1 MKRKIEFDIL
11 KGILIIF
18 VVTGHMGINIGF
30 DVYWFHMPAF
40 FMITGYLTSSFVS
53 IERIYTS
60 IRHNNPT
67 RKEIFKKI
75 KKFIIPYLTYCILFI
90 LLMRRNI
97 FMDVLKMLYGG
108 RYNTTSYSFPY
119 WFINALLIGIIYY
132 GSIRNKKY
140 CPYILLFIYLLIH
153 TNLFKFISIPLPWG
167 IDEGLGAVI
176 YIAIGDFLKRIDLYK
191 PRYYPI
197 IIIPFIIII
206 LNYLHILDYK
216 LSMKYMI
223 YNNIILDI
231 IVPLS
236 FTYLLFCISKIL
248 SSHPI
253 IRKPFITL
261 GISSMTIYFTH
272 GYLISISRGFGLS
285 SPLLLI
291 PIVLCGL
298 LFHYCV
304 KTNKYTSL
312 LFLGR

>member
-1 MKRKIEFDIL
+1 MERKIEFDIL

-18 VVTGHMGINIGF
+18 VVIGHMGINIGF

-40 FMITGYLTSSFVS
+40 FMITGYLTSNFIS
-53 IERIYTS
+53 IENIYTS

-67 RKEIFKKI
+67 RKNVFKKI

-90 LLMRRNI
+90 LFTRNNV
-97 FMDVLKMLYGG
+97 FMDVLRMLYGG

-119 WFINALLIGIIYY
+119 WFINALMVGIIYY
-132 GSIRNKKY
+132 GSIRNKKF

-176 YIAIGDFLKRIDLYK
+176 YIAIGDFLKRADLYK

-197 IIIPFIIII
+197 IIIPFIVII
-206 LNYLHILDYK
+206 LNYLHMLDYK
-216 LSMKYMI
+216 LSMKYMT

-236 FTYLLFCISKIL
+236 FTYFLLLISKIL
-248 SSHPI
+248 SHSI
-253 IRKPFITL
+253 ISKPFITL
-261 GISSMTIYFTH
+261 GASSMTIYFTH
-272 GYLISISRGFGLS
+272 GYLISISHGFGLS
-285 SPLLLI
+285 SPSLLI
-291 PIVLCGL
+291 LIILSGL
-298 LFHYCV
+298 LFHYCI
-304 KTNKYTSL
+304 KTNRYTSF
-312 LFLGR
+312 LFLGH